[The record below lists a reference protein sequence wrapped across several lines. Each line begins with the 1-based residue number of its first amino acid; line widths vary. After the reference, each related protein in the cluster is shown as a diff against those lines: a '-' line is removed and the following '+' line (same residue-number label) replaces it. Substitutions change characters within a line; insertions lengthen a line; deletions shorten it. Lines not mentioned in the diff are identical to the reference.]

1 MKIHELSLIN
11 QITRYLCYS
20 LLIISAL
27 RAINRYLYF
36 ESTITTIIIAIIIY
50 LLFLSIVT
58 NSNLSENKKIIRFI
72 IPTVTILVLFIIF
85 YLYPIADGLKV
96 SMRGSDQDDC
106 TIGIINNL
114 LNGINPYHFIS
125 YNGNTCAQG
134 PGVIIIFFPFVIL
147 SKYIFAH
154 LFYLILIFL
163 ILYKYRNNF
172 NFNKFFVIFFSSI
185 ILWEMLSVGSD
196 LYVSSILLCIS
207 CILLNEG
214 IKEKNL
220 RLIIVSAIIIG
231 IFSTTRINFI
241 YIPFAISIL
250 LFVNWKKEAVI
261 YFIVSSVFCLG
272 PLIFLFI
279 INNQLISINSE
290 NDYSFIFIHASN
302 ISNEKII
309 NNLIGLIFSII
320 AFVYFFLKLRTRQ
333 NVNLLLLS
341 IFYIIFPHLL
351 SVSINDL
358 MYKNFD
364 LTNWEGA
371 NFIVPVLSFAILL
384 LSKKKLS

>member
-36 ESTITTIIIAIIIY
+36 ESTIITITTAIIIY
-50 LLFLSIVT
+50 LLYLTIIT
-58 NSNLSENKKIIRFI
+58 NSNLTENKRIIRFI
-72 IPTVTILVLFIIF
+72 IPTVTILILFIIF

-106 TIGIINNL
+106 TIGIIKNL
-114 LNGINPYHFIS
+114 FNGINPYHFIS

-134 PGVIIIFFPFVIL
+134 PGVIIIFFPFVML
-147 SKYIFAH
+147 NKYIFAH

-196 LYVSSILLCIS
+196 LYVSSILLCIA

-220 RLIIVSAIIIG
+220 RLIIVSAMIIG

-241 YIPFAISIL
+241 YIPFAISVL
-250 LFVNWKKEAVI
+250 LFTNWKKEALI
-261 YFIVSSVFCLG
+261 YFIISSVFCLG
-272 PLIFLFI
+272 PLIFLFV
-279 INNQLISINSE
+279 INDQLVSINIK

-302 ISNEKII
+302 IGNEKII
-309 NNLIGLIFSII
+309 RNLIGLIFSII
-320 AFVYFFLKLRTRQ
+320 VFIYFFLKLRKSQ

-351 SVSINDL
+351 SVSVNNLI
-358 MYKNFD
+358 YQNFD
-364 LTNWEGA
+364 FTKWEGA
-371 NFIVPVLSFAILL
+371 NFIVPVLYFAILL
-384 LSKKKLS
+384 LSKRGLS